1 MVFPDHDGLRFSNG
15 IRSTR
20 TLVPAMFLIGTV
32 AAACSSSDGTAK
44 NGTQLQPGAG
54 GSVLAPGAGGVSA
67 GAATTTTGGSVSVG
81 TGGTPTPGSGG
92 IRPVGS
98 GGTLPTG
105 TGGVVSAGGAAAGGS
120 AGSAAGG
127 AGGTGG
133 AGGGSAAGGAGGAP
147 AGGFPRNDMVNT
159 DRMGPYKT
167 ASYTMG
173 LDNPTYA
180 SSVMYYPTDA
190 SPPYAA
196 TVFSPGFTATKEN
209 YMNFLGPLLA
219 SHGIAILLTTPTTT
233 GDLPQQRAEDLAAAV
248 KQIATENTRDGSPL
262 KGKLVPDRV
271 CVTGHSMGG
280 GGTMWAANTLGN
292 MIRCA
297 VPLQPWQPGQTF
309 PMVKAPTLF
318 IAAQSDT
325 IAAPAQ
331 NASIFYDS
339 IPAGVPKY
347 YAEFAGASHFLTT
360 NDLGT
365 AYDTQ
370 SKYMVA
376 FYKVYL
382 EDDMRYM
389 SVLTGPPDMALSAY
403 KHSP

>member
-1 MVFPDHDGLRFSNG
+1 MVSVSHDFSNG
-15 IRSTR
+15 WRNTS
-20 TLVPAMFLIGTV
+20 TLVPVMFLLGTI
-32 AAACSSSDGTAK
+32 ATACSGTDNATK
-44 NGTQLQPGAG
+44 NNIPLQPGTGG
-54 GSVLAPGAGGVSA
+54 GSVAPGAGGASTGGATTGA
-67 GAATTTTGGSVSVG
+67 GASVSVG
-81 TGGTPTPGSGG
+81 TGGTPMSGSGG
-92 IRPVGS
+92 NRPMGS
-98 GGTLPTG
+98 GGTLPMSS
-105 TGGVVSAGGAAAGGS
+105 GGSSAGAPAAGGS
-120 AGSAAGG
+120 AGSPPAGGTAG
-127 AGGTGG
+127 AGGDPATGG
-133 AGGGSAAGGAGGAP
+133 VGGAP
-147 AGGFPRNDMVNT
+147 SGGFPRNDMVNT
-159 DRMGPYKT
+159 DQKGPYMT
-167 ASYTMG
+167 ANYTMG

-180 SSVMYYPTDA
+180 SSIMFYPTDA
-190 SPPYAA
+190 TPPYAA
-196 TVFSPGFTATKEN
+196 TVFSPGFTATKEQ

-233 GDLPQQRAEDLAAAV
+233 GDQPQQRADDLKAAV
-248 KQIATENTRDGSPL
+248 KQIATENTREGSPL
-262 KGKLVPDRV
+262 KGKLAPDRV

-280 GGTMWAANTLGN
+280 GGTMWAANSLGD

-309 PMVKAPTLF
+309 TMVKAPTLF

-331 NASIFYDS
+331 NASVFYNS

-365 AYDTQ
+365 AYDVQ
-370 SKYMVA
+370 SKYMIA